1 MVPLKALIGGLAIAA
16 LTTLASTV
24 APSGAAATPYNY
36 LANGSFE
43 NSSGFPDFNNF
54 IGWTESGVLDHTF
67 VASFPFYG
75 YPGAEDG
82 QNYVVAGPHGD
93 GFLSQTFTDTDGQ
106 SLNISGWYNAFG
118 DNNSD
123 LSILF
128 DGKSLFSATDP
139 NTNGAW
145 KNLSFNVTA
154 MGSDTLTLSFR
165 DDPGWIGLDNFSVTA
180 GSASVLTNDAVVT
193 PLPPTLPL
201 FAGGLA
207 MMGMIGW
214 RRKRQAVAI
223 ALPGR

>member
-1 MVPLKALIGGLAIAA
+1 MVPLKALFGGLAIAA
-16 LTTLASTV
+16 LTTLASVV
-24 APSGAAATPYNY
+24 APSIAAASTY
-36 LANGSFE
+36 LVNG
-43 NSSGFPDFNNF
+43 GFGTGDLT
-54 IGWTESGVLDHTF
+54 GWTEAGNSQFTGVVDGN
-67 VASFPFYG
+67 FYNF
-75 YPGAEDG
+75 PGAEKG
-82 QNYVVAGPHGD
+82 YYFLAAGTVGSN
-93 GFLSQTFTDTDGQ
+93 GTLSQTFTDTDGQ
-106 SLNISGWYNAFG
+106 SLNISGWYNGFG
-118 DNNSD
+118 DNYSD

-154 MGSDTLTLSFR
+154 TGSDTLTLSFR